1 MSLVVLLGIF
11 YFGVT
16 VGWSMASLV
25 AAGRNGH
32 PHPRSQN

>member
-1 MSLVVLLGIF
+1 MTFVLMLGIF

-25 AAGRNGH
+25 AVGRRGH
-32 PHPRSQN
+32 PHTRSR